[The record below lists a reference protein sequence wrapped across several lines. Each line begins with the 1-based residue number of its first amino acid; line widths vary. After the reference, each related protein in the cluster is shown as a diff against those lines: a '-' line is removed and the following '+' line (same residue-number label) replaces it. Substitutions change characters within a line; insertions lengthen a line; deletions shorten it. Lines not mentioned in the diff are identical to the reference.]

1 MQSIG
6 KVDENTLTDKILK
19 ALSDKYAR
27 IILTATID
35 EPKSVIQLSE
45 EYDIPISTAY
55 RKVHRLRKDGLLKVD
70 GSTISNGK
78 RYFLYR
84 SNIKAVNIIF
94 TLDTLKVDVIVN
106 KDMKRS
112 AYW

>member
-1 MQSIG
+1 MQNIG

-19 ALSDKYAR
+19 ALSDRYTR
-27 IILTATID
+27 VILTATID

-55 RKVHRLRKDGLLKVD
+55 RKVHRLRKDGLLKID

-84 SNIKAVNIIF
+84 SNIKAVNIVF

-106 KDMKRS
+106 KDMRRS